1 MNIRI
6 VVGLALCA
14 SLLVGCAAPK
24 QKDIAF
30 KSEVLTTSPAKVGIV
45 MSEIPKA
52 DTYFPGADCLLC
64 YMTASAANSSLTDL
78 VRTLPNDD
86 LATLKE
92 SVAEALNKKGVST
105 LIVKEKLDVATLPDG
120 GPSGENTARKNFTSL
135 KGKYGVDKLL
145 VVTVYSLGFTRR
157 YSSYFPSGDP
167 RATVAAAAYIV
178 DLTTNKYDW
187 YYGVSETKSAEGG
200 WDEPPKYPGLT
211 NAYYQVLERAKDKVL
226 LPLSK

>member
-6 VVGLALCA
+6 AVGLALCV
-14 SLLVGCAAPK
+14 SLLVGCAVPK

-30 KSEVLTTSPAKVGIV
+30 KSEVLTTSPAKVGIA

-64 YMTASAANSSLTDL
+64 YMTASAANSSLTDQI
-78 VRTLPNDD
+78 RTLPNDD
-86 LATLKE
+86 LSTLKE
-92 SVAEALNKKGVST
+92 SVAEALNKKGVAT
-105 LIVKEKLDVATLPDG
+105 LIVKEKLDVAALPDG
-120 GPSGENTARKNFTSL
+120 GPTGENTARKNFTSL

-145 VVTVYSLGFTRR
+145 VVSVYSLGVTRR

-167 RATVAAAAYIV
+167 RATIVAAAYIV

-187 YYGVSETKSAEGG
+187 YNAISETKGAEGG

-211 NAYYQVLERAKDKVL
+211 NAYFQVLERAKDNILV
-226 LPLSK
+226 PLSK